1 MRALRFGLGSPVY
14 PVEEAVR
21 AARFADEAG
30 FDGLW
35 IPEYLTRRGD
45 RGLALEPLALLAAVA
60 RETRRVHLGTYVLGL
75 ARRHPSMLALMAASL
90 DQLSGGRVILGL
102 GAGAREMDRV
112 LGIPYGDSVARL
124 PEYVEVLRRL
134 WREDKPTYAGTHYHL
149 KGGTLSVR
157 PLQEPLPV
165 WVAAQG
171 PKGMEVAGVLAEGW
185 ISNWLYTPEGLG
197 RAPATVRRHAA
208 TAGRDPAAIV
218 GVFEAAVAVAETQAE
233 AERLGLPA
241 VKAKLLKIG
250 GGYAYG
256 YRQLQALGYEGPPPT
271 ALEQIPDPVARACSI
286 VGTPQRV
293 IERIQEYAGH
303 GVQYF
308 ITTFM
313 NPGGEALFA
322 KAVLPHFRDRD
333 RER

>member
-1 MRALRFGLGSPVY
+1 MALRFGLGAPVY
-14 PVEEAVR
+14 PVEEALR

-35 IPEYLTRRGD
+35 IPEYLIRRGD

-60 RETRRVHLGTYVLGL
+60 RETRRVRLGTYVLGL
-75 ARRHPSMLALMAASL
+75 ARRHPSMLAFMAASL

-102 GAGAREMDRV
+102 GAGAREMDRA
-112 LGIPYGDSVARL
+112 LGIPHGDSVARL
-124 PEYVEVLRRL
+124 PEYLEVLRLL

-149 KGGTLSVR
+149 KGGALSVR
-157 PLQEPLPV
+157 PLQDPLPV

-171 PKGMEVAGVLAEGW
+171 PKGMEVAGVLADGW
-185 ISNWLYTPEGLG
+185 ISNWLYTPEGFG
-197 RAPATVRRHAA
+197 RALATVHRHAA
-208 TAGRDPAAIV
+208 AAGRDPAAML

-233 AERLGLPA
+233 AERPGLPA

-256 YRQLQALGYEGPPPT
+256 YRQLQALGYEGPPPA

-286 VGTPQRV
+286 LGTPQRV
-293 IERIQEYAGH
+293 IERIEEYARH

-313 NPGGEALFA
+313 NPGGEGLFA
-322 KAVLPHFRDRD
+322 KAVLPHFR
-333 RER
+333 

>member
-35 IPEYLTRRGD
+35 IPEYLIRRGD

-60 RETRRVHLGTYVLGL
+60 RETRRVRLGTYVLGL
-75 ARRHPSMLALMAASL
+75 PRRHPSMLAFMAASL
-90 DQLSGGRVILGL
+90 DHLSGGRLILGL
-102 GAGAREMDRV
+102 GTGTAEMDRA
-112 LGIPYGDSVARL
+112 LGIPHADGVARL
-124 PEYVEVLRRL
+124 REYVMVMRRL

-157 PLQEPLPV
+157 PVQDPLPV

-171 PKGMEVAGVLAEGW
+171 PKGMEVAGVLADGW
-185 ISNWLYTPEGLG
+185 ISNWLYTQEGFG
-197 RAPATVRRHAA
+197 RALATVRRHAA
-208 TAGRDPAAIV
+208 ASGRDPAAML

-233 AERLGLPA
+233 AERHRLPA

-256 YRQLQALGYEGPPPT
+256 YRQLQTLGYAGPPPT

-286 VGTPQRV
+286 VGTPERV
-293 IERIQEYAGH
+293 IERIEEYARH
-303 GVQYF
+303 GLQYF

-313 NPGGEALFA
+313 NPGGDALFA
-322 KAVLPHFRDRD
+322 KNVLPHFRH
-333 RER
+333 

>member
-1 MRALRFGLGSPVY
+1 MVLRFGLGSPVY

-35 IPEYLTRRGD
+35 IPEYLIRRGD

-75 ARRHPSMLALMAASL
+75 ARRHPSMLAFMAASL

-102 GAGAREMDRV
+102 GAGAREMDGA
-112 LGIPYGDSVARL
+112 LGIPHGDSVARL

-149 KGGTLSVR
+149 KGGALSVR
-157 PLQEPLPV
+157 PLQDPLPV

-171 PKGMEVAGVLAEGW
+171 PKGMEVAGVLADGW
-185 ISNWLYTPEGLG
+185 ISNWLYTPEGFGQAL
-197 RAPATVRRHAA
+197 ATVRRHAA
-208 TAGRDPAAIV
+208 AAGRDPAAMV

-233 AERLGLPA
+233 AERHGLPA

-256 YRQLQALGYEGPPPT
+256 YRQLQALGYGGPPPT

-293 IERIQEYAGH
+293 IERIEEYARH
-303 GVQYF
+303 GAQYF

-322 KAVLPHFRDRD
+322 KAVLPHFAATRTED
-333 RER
+333 